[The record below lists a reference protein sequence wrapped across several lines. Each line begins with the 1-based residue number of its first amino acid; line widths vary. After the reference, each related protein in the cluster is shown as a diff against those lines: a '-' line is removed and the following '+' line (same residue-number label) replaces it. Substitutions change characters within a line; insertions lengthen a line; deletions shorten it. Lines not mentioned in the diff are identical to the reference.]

1 GHTDSLSNHRVFPW
15 NTLLVPRRTHDKS
28 RWRSAHLH
36 QRVGLISL
44 HGRLSYQK
52 TISLF
57 ASRAESEV
65 ENHRSL
71 PPQRPDLDFS
81 CLSGQTFF
89 LLPWLQIPLH
99 GSCPEPGLR
108 KRLYPRYPD
117 PEFPSPRQRQNLTQP
132 AQGRRPPASVCRI
145 VFVLRRAPK
154 LRRISTPARHAN
166 RSLTSKSW
174 QSLKRSVQ
182 SLRKS

>member
-1 GHTDSLSNHRVFPW
+1 LF
-15 NTLLVPRRTHDKS
+15 VPRRTNYKS
-28 RWRSAHLH
+28 RGRSAHFP
-36 QRVGLISL
+36 QRLGVISV
-44 HGRLSYQK
+44 HGRLSSLQ
-52 TISLF
+52 TISPL
-57 ASRAESEV
+57 ASRAEWYREK
-65 ENHRSL
+65 HRCR
-71 PPQRPDLDFS
+71 PPQRPDLHLS

-99 GSCPEPGLR
+99 GSCHEPGLR